1 MGAESLAG
9 LLYSRWRFF
18 DRPRD
23 VGEKYPLSINA
34 LNRADADR
42 PANCS
47 AWLSTLFTGRRPSW
61 KKTLEAR
68 GSIRY

>member
-18 DRPRD
+18 DRPRA

-42 PANCS
+42 SANCP
-47 AWLSTLFTGRRPSW
+47 AWLSTLFTGGPPTSS
-61 KKTLEAR
+61 KTLQLR